1 MRVEKS
7 KYETV
12 ALILLTSVAQSV
24 STTQPFTKSNVST
37 TAPQLAGIWRL
48 SFQGLAAQTQP
59 FSRPYNTSTEESLDE
74 LNRFAQ
80 TLRNCQQSSKIIGN
94 SCQVSAKH
102 CSPLQRGDSETECK
116 WIQSNYSSSLSLAVS
131 LEKDQQ
137 QKKKIF
143 SVLKQCTQTFLDCRL
158 EPVYV
163 KLADCDSTASA
174 ASALVTPKT
183 DPVRF
188 LQKSQGYMHA
198 IY

>member
-1 MRVEKS
+1 MWQTIFRVYKAGREKPVRVEKS

-37 TAPQLAGIWRL
+37 TALQLAGIWRL

-74 LNRFAQ
+74 LNHFAQ

-116 WIQSNYSSSLSLAVS
+116 WIQSNYSSSLSPTVS
-131 LEKDQQ
+131 LEKD
-137 QKKKIF
+137 KKKKS
-143 SVLKQCTQTFLDCRL
+143 SVC
-158 EPVYV
+158 
-163 KLADCDSTASA
+163 
-174 ASALVTPKT
+174 
-183 DPVRF
+183 
-188 LQKSQGYMHA
+188 
-198 IY
+198 

>member
-1 MRVEKS
+1 MLQTIFRVYKADGEKPVRVEKS

-116 WIQSNYSSSLSLAVS
+116 WIQSNYSSSLSPVVS
-131 LEKDQQ
+131 LEKDPP
-137 QKKKIF
+137 QKKKK
-143 SVLKQCTQTFLDCRL
+143 SLCWNS
-158 EPVYV
+158 EP
-163 KLADCDSTASA
+163 KC
-174 ASALVTPKT
+174 
-183 DPVRF
+183 F
-188 LQKSQGYMHA
+188 
-198 IY
+198 